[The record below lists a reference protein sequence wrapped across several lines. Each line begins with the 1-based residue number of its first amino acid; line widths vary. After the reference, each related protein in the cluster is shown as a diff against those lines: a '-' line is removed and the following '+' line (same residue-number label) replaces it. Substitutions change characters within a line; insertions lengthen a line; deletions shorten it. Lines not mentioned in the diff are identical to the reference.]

1 MAILEKIEKP
11 SDLKIIK
18 KELLTQLAQEIRDE
32 IIRVVSNNG
41 GHLASSLGVVELTI
55 ALHYSFNLPQDK
67 LIWDVGHQA
76 YAHKLLTGRRDKFET
91 LRQMGGISGFPKMA
105 ESKYDAFGAG
115 HSSVSISAGL
125 GYATARDLNNE
136 DYKVVSVIGDGAMT
150 GGLAFEGLQNAGH
163 LDKDML
169 VILNDNQM
177 FISQRVG
184 ALAGYLAKL
193 LTAGTFKKLEDRVKK
208 FTSRIKFWG
217 FSVMKIVNRFKVML
231 FPGMLFEEMGFA
243 YFGPIDG
250 HNINSLIEI
259 LGKIKDLKGPVLLH
273 IVTKKGKGYKP
284 AEDDPTKFHG
294 VGAFN
299 LITGEINQSKKITYT
314 DVFSD
319 TLVKLAEEDEKI
331 VAITA
336 AMPEGT
342 GLTKF
347 AKEYPKRFFDVGI
360 AESHAIT
367 FSAGLAAA
375 GFKPVCAIYS
385 TFMQRGLDNIIHD
398 VALQNLPVIF
408 ILDRAGIVGEDGGT
422 HHGAFDL
429 SYLKGIPN
437 LTIMS
442 PANENELQNM
452 LKTALA
458 LKGPSVIRYPRG
470 GSGIKELNSSG
481 NFEILQPGKAKIEK
495 AGNDI
500 CIVAI
505 GNPVNSCI
513 EAANNLAKNNIKVSV
528 INMRFLKPFD
538 EETIKNIL
546 KTTNTIITVEENVLI
561 GGMGETVKS
570 ILSGTQAQ
578 IYSIGLPDF
587 FVEHGAQ
594 DLLRDKYGLSAKK
607 IEEKILKLLKKE
619 INLI

>member
-319 TLVKLAEEDEKI
+319 TLVKLAEDDEKI

-398 VALQNLPVIF
+398 VALQNLPVVF

-452 LKTALA
+452 LKTALN

-470 GSGIKELNSSG
+470 GSGIKELNFSG

-495 AGNDI
+495 TGNDI
-500 CIVAI
+500 CLVSI
-505 GNPVNSCI
+505 GNPVSACI

-594 DLLRDKYGLSAKK
+594 NMLRDKYGLSAKK

>member
-1 MAILEKIEKP
+1 MAILEKIEQP

-18 KELLTQLAQEIRDE
+18 KELLPQLAQEIRDE

-55 ALHYSFNLPQDK
+55 ALHYCFNLPQDK

-76 YAHKLLTGRRDKFET
+76 YAHKLLTGRRDRFDT
-91 LRQMGGISGFPKMA
+91 LRQLGGISGFPKMS
-105 ESKYDAFGAG
+105 ESKYDSFGAG
-115 HSSVSISAGL
+115 HSSISISAGL

-136 DYKVVSVIGDGAMT
+136 NYKVVSVIGDGAMT

-169 VILNDNQM
+169 VVLNDNQM

-193 LTAGTFKKLEDRVKK
+193 LTAGTFKKLEDRVRK

-250 HNINSLIEI
+250 HNINALIEI

-284 AEDDPTKFHG
+284 AEDNPTKFHG
-294 VGAFN
+294 VGPFN
-299 LITGEINQSKKITYT
+299 LITGEINQSKKISYT

-319 TLVKLAEEDEKI
+319 TLVKLAEQDEKI

-347 AKEYPKRFFDVGI
+347 AKEYPNRFFDVGI

-375 GFKPVCAIYS
+375 GLKPVCAIYS

-398 VALQNLPVIF
+398 VALQNLPVVF
-408 ILDRAGIVGEDGGT
+408 VLDRAGLVGEDGGT

-437 LTIMS
+437 LTIMC
-442 PANENELQNM
+442 PANEYELQDM
-452 LKTALA
+452 LKTAFN

-470 GSGIKELNSSG
+470 GSGLSEINRSK
-481 NFEILQPGKAKIEK
+481 NFEILPIGKAKIEK
-495 AGNDI
+495 VGSDI
-500 CIVAI
+500 CLVSI
-505 GNPVNSCI
+505 GNPVSACI
-513 EAANNLAKNNIKVSV
+513 EAADNLLKSNIKVSV
-528 INMRFLKPFD
+528 VNIRFLKPFD
-538 EETIKNIL
+538 EETVKNIL
-546 KTTNTIITVEENVLI
+546 KTTNIIITVEENALI

-570 ILSGTQAQ
+570 ILSGTHAQ
-578 IYSIGLPDF
+578 IYSIGLPDV
-587 FVEHGAQ
+587 FVEHGPQ
-594 DLLRDKYGLSAKK
+594 SVLRDKYDLSAKK
-607 IEEKILKLLKKE
+607 IEEKVLKLLKKE